1 MSNKPIFTKI
11 MLVIVVALVCL
22 VLTVLM
28 AFLFGSIDA
37 DVFDFSNLNIS
48 NMWPVIVVGGFISCV
63 IVGLLVLVLAK
74 DVFIKVKDFLFES
87 KNDRGNEK

>member
-37 DVFDFSNLNIS
+37 DIFDFSNLNIS

>member
-37 DVFDFSNLNIS
+37 DIFDFSNLNIS

-87 KNDRGNEK
+87 KK